1 MLRCCDHFYWQGS
14 NCCVRLWGLLY
25 LYPVKAVKFMCANTL
40 GDLQILRICCFYY
53 LRQKCSVGGRIVSA
67 HNDFFPY
74 RQLHPANLSSPPL
87 LLIPPKYLMTQIQ
100 AKEMQPQQSL
110 SLKIKLCIVPVLLCW
125 GMKPVGWAV
134 WVWHRLLQHEQA
146 RSCGASELVGLP
158 VSCRAQFHPG
168 TKSSQGRGQENLLLE
183 NCHCW
188 CIYTLTVGASERLS

>member
-1 MLRCCDHFYWQGS
+1 
-14 NCCVRLWGLLY
+14 
-25 LYPVKAVKFMCANTL
+25 MCANTL

-67 HNDFFPY
+67 HNDFFPH
-74 RQLHPANLSSPPL
+74 RQLHPAKAFFSPL

-100 AKEMQPQQSL
+100 AKEMQLQQSL
-110 SLKIKLCIVPVLLCW
+110 SLKIKPCIVPVLLCW

-134 WVWHRLLQHEQA
+134 WVWHWLLQHKQA

-168 TKSSQGRGQENLLLE
+168 TKSSQGKGQENPLSREFSLLVYLYFDSG
-183 NCHCW
+183 CFWKAFVIPVISARSGRGKSSQGTGW
-188 CIYTLTVGASERLS
+188 CSYSNAC